1 MGGQTI
7 STSETRIEAFK
18 VQSSAYG
25 VVIPLVFGVT
35 RITGNLIWYG
45 GFKAIPHTTKQGGKG
60 GGVKTQNTTYTYTAS
75 VAMGLCHGSV
85 TDIPR
90 VWRGKKLFSGGT
102 EPSGVATATET
113 FTVPASGAME
123 YTLVHASS
131 WLNMVSVSGV
141 TQRPPNY
148 SDSTQLLSEG
158 RAYVYADGKLT
169 IRDEQWREK
178 PITVRYQYA
187 AGSTSTSAL
196 DQLGLTFKRGEIGQ
210 AEWSA
215 LSAYPAQNIAYS
227 GLAYVGGQDYDL
239 GSGAQIENHL
249 FEVVGPLAYS
259 LGPTVPDVD
268 PSLMLRQV
276 LINDRAGAS
285 FPSAQLGDW
294 QAWSDYAVATGLLVS
309 PALTEQATAAE
320 TIRITAQLGNA
331 GPVWSDGQ
339 LKMVPYGDE
348 AVTGNGRTY
357 TPNTVPVYELDDECY
372 TPADEGEPPVKVRLK
387 SPAERYNHVR
397 IEFLNRALQYNTDI
411 AEAKDQADIEDQGLR
426 SKDIVRAHWICDAA
440 VARQVAQIML
450 QRSLYVAAE
459 YDFSLP
465 WHYALLEPMDLV
477 TLADA
482 RQQMDAVPTRV
493 TVIEEDEEGGL
504 TVTAEDYPPGIAS
517 AALYDSQPSEG
528 YAHDYNLAPGNV
540 SAPVIFEAPAALSS
554 TGLEVYAAVRSGS
567 ASWGGCQVWVSLDGT
582 NYKQVG
588 IVAGA
593 ARMGTVA
600 AAVGVGDATVQVQ
613 GLLGEQLLNA
623 TAADAAAA
631 QTLCWLGSADP
642 EFIAYQG
649 AALTGAGAYTLTGV
663 QRALYATPTSAHA
676 SGEAFVRVDERM
688 AKSGA
693 LELANIGRTIYFKFP
708 SFNIHGWS
716 QQTLAEVPA
725 YTYQITGRELRR
737 QSRSLGIKINTSSFG
752 GAPGS
757 NYNEAYIHGVDATGE
772 PIDRPGQIV
781 LNGKNVAVPN
791 GVVFSNLLFPKGW
804 IIWDSTGSARFITL
818 SGNTHFAI
826 VKREGGR
833 WYWDANGG
841 IFGEIALLPTDYVI
855 GTVEINDTDDDNPP
869 GISRATMLAV
879 AMSPEVLVGL
889 GDTAVWDQVAGKP
902 RTWRAVSSGL
912 NAQGLPY
919 PAGVRDAE
927 TGDLVLSQCRSW
939 SLVVIRCSDDGL
951 LLQKY
956 YDVYAEGTDPGN
968 DFGGGRGP
976 YPYGSAA
983 LAGDLNYF
991 NANFAG
997 QVWLLVITGDEPFNN
1012 HNNNGLPAA
1021 LKRAGA
1027 RQSTLDM
1034 ITFRGAYL
1042 LLGLAGCGEGG
1053 AIYEGVR
1060 GTPGPAAGPT
1070 DAFIDLMFQTFKGGV
1085 IGVSAADGGV
1095 NAALSLAANAKAT
1108 ADGKIDTFYQPSP
1121 PGSAGE
1127 GDLWFDTDDGN
1138 RVYVRSAYG
1147 TWEPA
1152 ADTRIATAINN
1163 AAGAQATADGKV
1175 TTYYTPY
1182 APGAGAVGDLWF
1194 NTANGRS
1201 FRWNGGSWVLVT
1213 TVGAGDITTPLLD
1226 PSAATDP
1233 LTATYSQGTWT
1244 NTSAGILA
1252 SVDYTNNTGR
1262 TVKVEGF
1269 SAVSV
1274 GYDSYANSYVNGVAY
1289 PPGIVAQMRAQLFF
1303 SDGSPDYSRTRTLGN
1318 QEVKAPLG
1326 MDFAKVSPVYFLA
1339 PGERVII
1346 DLGVYLS
1353 GSTATYTA
1361 KDAVTRA
1368 NVIKA

>member
-1 MGGQTI
+1 
-7 STSETRIEAFK
+7 
-18 VQSSAYG
+18 
-25 VVIPLVFGVT
+25 
-35 RITGNLIWYG
+35 
-45 GFKAIPHTTKQGGKG
+45 
-60 GGVKTQNTTYTYTAS
+60 
-75 VAMGLCHGSV
+75 
-85 TDIPR
+85 
-90 VWRGKKLFSGGT
+90 
-102 EPSGVATATET
+102 
-113 FTVPASGAME
+113 
-123 YTLVHASS
+123 
-131 WLNMVSVSGV
+131 
-141 TQRPPNY
+141 
-148 SDSTQLLSEG
+148 
-158 RAYVYADGKLT
+158 
-169 IRDEQWREK
+169 
-178 PITVRYQYA
+178 
-187 AGSTSTSAL
+187 
-196 DQLGLTFKRGEIGQ
+196 
-210 AEWSA
+210 
-215 LSAYPAQNIAYS
+215 
-227 GLAYVGGQDYDL
+227 
-239 GSGAQIENHL
+239 
-249 FEVVGPLAYS
+249 
-259 LGPTVPDVD
+259 
-268 PSLMLRQV
+268 
-276 LINDRAGAS
+276 
-285 FPSAQLGDW
+285 
-294 QAWSDYAVATGLLVS
+294 
-309 PALTEQATAAE
+309 
-320 TIRITAQLGNA
+320 
-331 GPVWSDGQ
+331 
-339 LKMVPYGDE
+339 
-348 AVTGNGRTY
+348 
-357 TPNTVPVYELDDECY
+357 
-372 TPADEGEPPVKVRLK
+372 
-387 SPAERYNHVR
+387 
-397 IEFLNRALQYNTDI
+397 
-411 AEAKDQADIEDQGLR
+411 
-426 SKDIVRAHWICDAA
+426 
-440 VARQVAQIML
+440 
-450 QRSLYVAAE
+450 
-459 YDFSLP
+459 
-465 WHYALLEPMDLV
+465 
-477 TLADA
+477 
-482 RQQMDAVPTRV
+482 
-493 TVIEEDEEGGL
+493 
-504 TVTAEDYPPGIAS
+504 YPPGIAS

-540 SAPVIFEAPAALSS
+540 NTPVIFEAPAALSS

-582 NYKQVG
+582 NYRQVG

-600 AAVGVGDATVQVQ
+600 ATVGVGDATVQVQ

-781 LNGKNVAVPN
+781 LNGKNVSVPN
-791 GVVFSNLLFPKGW
+791 GPVYSNRLFPKGW

-826 VKREGGR
+826 VKREGGK
-833 WYWDANGG
+833 WIWDADTAG
-841 IFGEIALLPTDYVI
+841 FGEMSLLPTDYVI
-855 GTVEINDTDDDNPP
+855 GTIEINDTDDNNPP

-889 GDTAVWDQVAGKP
+889 GDTAVWNQIDGRPK
-902 RTWRAVSSGL
+902 TWRAVSSGYF
-912 NAQGLPY
+912 ASGGQAPWPG
-919 PAGVRDAE
+919 GVWLTD
-927 TGDLVLSQCRSW
+927 TPSGTLVAPQCRSYT
-939 SLVVIRCSDDGL
+939 LTVIRKSDDAVIHVRL
-951 LLQKY
+951 
-956 YDVYAEGTDPGN
+956 YDVYAEGNDAGN
-968 DFGGGRGP
+968 VFGGWSGP
-976 YPYGSAA
+976 YPYGSSVLSA
-983 LAGDLNYF
+983 DINYF
-991 NANFAG
+991 CDNMPSA
-997 QVWLLVITGDEPFNN
+997 VWMLLTTGDEPSSN
-1012 HNNNGLPAA
+1012 HLNNGLPAA
-1021 LKRAGA
+1021 MKRMGATQATIDKIAGHG
-1027 RQSTLDM
+1027 SYM
-1034 ITFRGAYL
+1034 
-1042 LLGLAGCGEGG
+1042 LLGLANCGPGG

-1060 GTPGPAAGPT
+1060 GVLTGQSVGQSW
-1070 DAFIDLMFQTFKGGV
+1070 IDLSFQTYNGQ
-1085 IGVSAADGGV
+1085 ILGVSAADGTV
-1095 NAALSLAANAKAT
+1095 NAALALAVNAQAT
-1108 ADGKIDTFYQPSP
+1108 ADGKIAAFWQSSP
-1121 PGSAGE
+1121 PPSADD
-1127 GDLWFDTDDGN
+1127 GDLWFDIDDGN
-1138 RVYVRSAYG
+1138 KVY
-1147 TWEPA
+1147 TWQSGNWYVA
-1152 ADTRIATAINN
+1152 ADTRIAAAISA

-1175 TTYYTPY
+1175 TTHYSVS
-1182 APGAGAVGDLWF
+1182 APTAGAVGDLWF
-1194 NTANGRS
+1194 KLDTGRS
-1201 FRWNGGSWVLVT
+1201 YRWNGGSWVLVT

-1303 SDGSPDYSRTRTLGN
+1303 SDGSPDYSRTRTLGH